1 MQPLRT
7 DTAAT
12 AKTDEGVPSPC
23 INLCRMSAASGY
35 CEGCL
40 RTIGEI
46 AGWSQYSDI
55 QKRAV
60 LARLPA
66 RKTPR

>member
-1 MQPLRT
+1 MKAAAART
-7 DTAAT
+7 AL
-12 AKTDEGVPSPC
+12 DEGVPSPC
-23 INLCRMSAASGY
+23 TNVCRMNRHTGY
-35 CEGCL
+35 CEGCM

-46 AGWSQYSDI
+46 GAWSEYSDN

-66 RKTPR
+66 RKMPR